1 MTGQPDFTVFWL
13 PLLLPVLLVLAV
25 YRLTRL
31 VVKDDFPPVLW
42 VRDRLAGG
50 WRPLT
55 SREWEIIR
63 SNRFDPGK
71 PGGSKPNPFQ
81 MRDIDET
88 ASRWVERARWS
99 PHWLAELMTC
109 PWCASGWLSGAV
121 VAATDLTV
129 GLPVPWL
136 YGVAVWGAAAPL
148 ASREWA

>member
-1 MTGQPDFTVFWL
+1 MNETPDFYVFWL
-13 PLLLPVLLVLAV
+13 PLLVPLFLVVTV

-31 VVKDDFPPVLW
+31 VTKDDFPPVLW

-55 SREWEIIR
+55 DKEREVYAASREKGQLIQQWEI
-63 SNRFDPGK
+63 DK
-71 PGGSKPNPFQ
+71 T
-81 MRDIDET
+81 DIT
-88 ASRWVERARWS
+88 QRYVRRAPWS

-121 VAATDLTV
+121 VGLTDVTY

-136 YGVAVWGAAAPL
+136 MGFFVWGVSALL
-148 ASREWA
+148 ASQEWA